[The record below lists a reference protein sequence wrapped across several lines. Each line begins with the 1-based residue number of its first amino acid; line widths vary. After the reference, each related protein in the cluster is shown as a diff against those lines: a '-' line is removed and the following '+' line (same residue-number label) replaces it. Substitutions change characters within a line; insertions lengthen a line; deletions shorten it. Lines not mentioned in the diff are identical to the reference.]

1 MLVGEGGQKP
11 ICMFPSEVI
20 LLDGA
25 KLNSTNPQPN
35 RLQARRNVDRS
46 SPVARGSKVVVTANN
61 LLPQSRAVLSAITN
75 HNSSMATLGRV
86 IATLTKCERKIAI
99 AMAAAEEQGLPM
111 RKFPAK
117 GYHGWICTVRDALIC
132 MKKDFA
138 ANPTD
143 IMHLVNF
150 RSFDPEYKHVSKLL
164 TTKDGIAEG
173 GLALIIWILSENPAE
188 GMLSP
193 ILTKSGVYEPWGYY
207 LFKRG

>member
-35 RLQARRNVDRS
+35 VHFTVGTSVSNGLRRLQAGRNVDRS
-46 SPVARGSKVVVTANN
+46 SPVARGSKAVVTANN
-61 LLPQSRAVLSAITN
+61 LLPQSRAVLSVITN
-75 HNSSMATLGRV
+75 HNSSMATLDRV

-111 RKFPAK
+111 KKFAAI

-132 MKKDFA
+132 TKNEFA

-150 RSFDPEYKHVSKLL
+150 RPLVHCTQTF
-164 TTKDGIAEG
+164 A
-173 GLALIIWILSENPAE
+173 ILSIPLHYGERDALLKE
-188 GMLSP
+188 WREML
-193 ILTKSGVYEPWGYY
+193 K
-207 LFKRG
+207 K